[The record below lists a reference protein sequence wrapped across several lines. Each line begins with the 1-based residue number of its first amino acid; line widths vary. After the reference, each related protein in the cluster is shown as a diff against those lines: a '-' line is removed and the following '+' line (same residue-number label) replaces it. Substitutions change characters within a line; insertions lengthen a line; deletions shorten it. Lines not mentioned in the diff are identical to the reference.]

1 MEVTTADGKYE
12 LPFSWLYP
20 FPRLPRDESVL
31 PRRTLWYK
39 WHVKIKTLALQS
51 THTTFALLLS
61 TSDRY
66 GHYSHLTARSLD

>member
-1 MEVTTADGKYE
+1 MNFYFHDSTPSQGC
-12 LPFSWLYP
+12 PGMSQ
-20 FPRLPRDESVL
+20 SSQGG
-31 PRRTLWYK
+31 LWYK
-39 WHVKIKTLALQS
+39 WRVKIKTLALQS